1 HRYPKTLLQMYEII
15 HDFLSSFLS
24 ENVAQMAFAPVTLV
38 TIAILAYLAYL
49 FCHSVVAMIVRIITK
64 RTVSTWDDDLLND
77 RLMKAFSQLAPAI
90 LVAYLLPEAFNEEGK
105 VYTWLTKLTE
115 FYIVWA
121 FVHLANRF
129 LQNLYD
135 AFDKRKKYKIHTLRG
150 VFQILKLMFIC
161 VGIIVGI
168 SILFDKSPLAIL
180 TAFGASAAVL
190 MLVFKDT
197 ILGLVA
203 GVQLTANDMLK
214 KGDWIVVEKS
224 GANGEVIDVS
234 LTTVKIRN
242 WDNSVTTVPPYT
254 LISESFQ
261 NFKPMQQSG
270 GRRVMRAVCIDINSV
285 KFCTSSQ
292 LGTLKEKGW
301 IADEDIEDA
310 SRTVN
315 IGLLRRYLERYLATH
330 PDVETKMTHMVR
342 QLHPTPQGI
351 PLELYFFT
359 IVTEWVEYEHI
370 QSEIFNHV
378 YAVVQEF
385 GLAIY
390 QAPSGSDISSLG
402 MKN

>member
-1 HRYPKTLLQMYEII
+1 MYEII

-24 ENVAQMAFAPVTLV
+24 ENMVQKAFAPVTLV
-38 TIAILAYLAYL
+38 TIAVLAYLAYI
-49 FCHSVVAMIVRIITK
+49 FCHSVVAMIVRIITN
-64 RTVSTWDDDLLND
+64 RTVSTWDNDLFND
-77 RLMKAFSQLAPAI
+77 RFLKAFSQLAPAL
-90 LVAYLLPEAFNEEGK
+90 LVAYLLPEAFRGEGK
-105 VYTWLTKLTE
+105 VYVWLTKLTD

-121 FVHLANRF
+121 FVNLANRF

-150 VFQILKLMFIC
+150 VFQIFKLLFVC
-161 VGIIVGI
+161 VGVIIGI
-168 SILFDKSPLAIL
+168 SILFNKSPLAIL

-214 KGDWIVVEKS
+214 KGDWIVVSKS

-234 LTTVKIRN
+234 LTTVKVRN

-270 GRRVMRAVCIDINSV
+270 GRRVMRSVYIDLNSI
-285 KFCTSSQ
+285 KFCSQSQ
-292 LGTLKEKGW
+292 LSELKEKGF
-301 IADEDIEDA
+301 IVDEDIEDA
-310 SRTVN
+310 RHTVN
-315 IGLLRRYLERYLATH
+315 IELLRNYLERYLETN
-330 PDVETKMTHMVR
+330 PNVETTMTHMVR
-342 QLHPTPQGI
+342 QLQPTPQGL

-359 IVTEWVEYEHI
+359 NNTEWVTYEHI
-370 QSEIFNHV
+370 QSAIFNHV
-378 YAVVQEF
+378 YAVISEF
-385 GLAIY
+385 GLAMY
-390 QAPSGSDISSLG
+390 QAPSGNDFKVESL
-402 MKN
+402 

>member
-1 HRYPKTLLQMYEII
+1 MYEII

-24 ENVAQMAFAPVTLV
+24 ENMVQKAFAPVTLV
-38 TIAILAYLAYL
+38 TIAVLAYLAYI
-49 FCHSVVAMIVRIITK
+49 FCHSVVAMIVRIITN
-64 RTVSTWDDDLLND
+64 RTVSTWDNDLFND
-77 RLMKAFSQLAPAI
+77 RFLKAFSQLAPAL
-90 LVAYLLPEAFNEEGK
+90 LVAYLLPEAFREEGK
-105 VYTWLTKLTE
+105 VYVWLTKLTD

-121 FVHLANRF
+121 FVNLANRF

-150 VFQILKLMFIC
+150 VFQIFKLLFVC
-161 VGIIVGI
+161 VGVIIGI
-168 SILFDKSPLAIL
+168 SILFNKSPLAIL

-214 KGDWIVVEKS
+214 KGDWIVVSKS

-234 LTTVKIRN
+234 LTTVKVRN

-270 GRRVMRAVCIDINSV
+270 GRRVMRSVYIDLNSI
-285 KFCTSSQ
+285 KFCSQSQ
-292 LGTLKEKGW
+292 LSELKEKGF
-301 IADEDIEDA
+301 IVDEDIEDA
-310 SRTVN
+310 RHTVN
-315 IGLLRRYLERYLATH
+315 IELLRNYLERYLETN
-330 PDVETKMTHMVR
+330 PNVETTMTHMVR
-342 QLHPTPQGI
+342 QLQPQGL

-359 IVTEWVEYEHI
+359 NNTEWVTYEHI
-370 QSEIFNHV
+370 QSAIFNHV
-378 YAVVQEF
+378 YAVISEF
-385 GLAIY
+385 GLAMY
-390 QAPSGSDISSLG
+390 QAPSGNDFKVESL
-402 MKN
+402 

>member
-1 HRYPKTLLQMYEII
+1 MYEII

-24 ENVAQMAFAPVTLV
+24 ENIAQMAFAPVTLA

-49 FCHSVVAMIVRIITK
+49 FCHSVVAMIVRIITR
-64 RTVSTWDDDLLND
+64 RTVSTWDDDLFND

-90 LVAYLLPEAFNEEGK
+90 LVAYLLPDAFNEEGK

-150 VFQILKLMFIC
+150 VFQILKLLFIC
-161 VGIIVGI
+161 VGVIIGI
-168 SILFDKSPLAIL
+168 SILFDKSPIAIL

-214 KGDWIVVEKS
+214 KGDWIVVSKS

-254 LISESFQ
+254 LVSESFQ

-270 GRRVMRAVCIDINSV
+270 GRRVMRSVFIDINSIR
-285 KFCTSSQ
+285 FCTPDRLSE
-292 LGTLKEKGW
+292 LKAKGW
-301 IADEDIEDA
+301 LTEEDTDKAEH
-310 SRTVN
+310 TVN
-315 IGLLRRYLERYLATH
+315 IGLLRRYLERYLASH
-330 PDVETKMTHMVR
+330 PDVETRMTHMVR
-342 QLHPTPQGI
+342 QLQPTPQGI

-359 IVTEWVEYEHI
+359 NTTEWVAYEHI
-370 QSEIFNHV
+370 QSDIFNHV

-385 GLAIY
+385 GLSIY
-390 QAPSGSDISSLG
+390 QAPSGSDVSSLSPRSLTS
-402 MKN
+402 

>member
-1 HRYPKTLLQMYEII
+1 MYEII

-24 ENVAQMAFAPVTLV
+24 ENMVQKAFAPVTLV
-38 TIAILAYLAYL
+38 TIAVLAYLAYI
-49 FCHSVVAMIVRIITK
+49 FCHSVVAMIVRIITN
-64 RTVSTWDDDLLND
+64 RTVSTWDNDLFND
-77 RLMKAFSQLAPAI
+77 RFLKAFSQLAPAL
-90 LVAYLLPEAFNEEGK
+90 LVAYLLPEAFRGEGK
-105 VYTWLTKLTE
+105 VYVWLTKLTD

-121 FVHLANRF
+121 FVNLANRF

-150 VFQILKLMFIC
+150 VFQIFKLLFVC
-161 VGIIVGI
+161 VGVIIGI
-168 SILFDKSPLAIL
+168 SILFNKSPLAIL

-214 KGDWIVVEKS
+214 KGDWIVVSKS

-234 LTTVKIRN
+234 LTTVKVRN

-270 GRRVMRAVCIDINSV
+270 GRRVMRSVYIDLNSI
-285 KFCTSSQ
+285 KFCSQSQ
-292 LGTLKEKGW
+292 LSELKEKGF
-301 IADEDIEDA
+301 IVDEDIEDA
-310 SRTVN
+310 RHTVN
-315 IGLLRRYLERYLATH
+315 IELLRNYLERYLETN
-330 PDVETKMTHMVR
+330 PNVETTMTHMVR
-342 QLHPTPQGI
+342 QLQPTPQGL

-359 IVTEWVEYEHI
+359 NNTEWVTYEHI
-370 QSEIFNHV
+370 QSAIFNHV
-378 YAVVQEF
+378 YAVISEF
-385 GLAIY
+385 GLRMY
-390 QAPSGSDISSLG
+390 QAPSGNDFRIESL
-402 MKN
+402 